1 MASVIVIDDEASMR
15 DTLTQML
22 IRDGHSVATAEN
34 GISAMEAIQNHNF
47 HLAIIDILMPG
58 KDGIETMVE
67 LKKISPSTKIIAM
80 SGGRRNISAD
90 FNLDSAHLL
99 GADGV
104 LKKPFNWNELRQAL
118 EAVWK

>member
-1 MASVIVIDDEASMR
+1 MAKVIVIDDEASMR

-22 IRDGHSVATAEN
+22 IQDGHSVTTADDGN
-34 GISAMEAIQNHNF
+34 SAMEAIQSHQF
-47 HLAIIDILMPG
+47 DLAIIDILMPG

-67 LKKISPSTKIIAM
+67 LKKLRPETKIIAM

-104 LKKPFNWNELRQAL
+104 LKKPFNWNELRGAL
-118 EAVWK
+118 EAIWK